1 METLAAVSRHFC
13 AGESFQTQTT
23 HTHTDG
29 FECLLSLVTF
39 SVALVN

>member
-23 HTHTDG
+23 HTDG

-39 SVALVN
+39 RVALVN